1 MIRFLLTEC
10 YKRGFSVQLHIGA
23 MRNNNTSMYL
33 RLGADTGF
41 DSISTEKYQTGLKNL
56 LDDLNTS
63 GILGKTII
71 FNLNPADNAYV
82 GTLIGCY
89 QGSADGTKGKLQMGA
104 AWWFDDTKNG
114 ILNHFKA
121 LSELSHFG
129 SFLGMLTDSRSFI
142 SYTRHDYFRRL
153 LCSYVGE
160 LAEKGEFTK
169 DKEILE
175 KVVADVSYLNAKR
188 YFTILE

>member
-1 MIRFLLTEC
+1 MPQR
-10 YKRGFSVQLHIGA
+10 KR
-23 MRNNNTSMYL
+23 
-33 RLGADTGF
+33 
-41 DSISTEKYQTGLKNL
+41 
-56 LDDLNTS
+56 
-63 GILGKTII
+63 
-71 FNLNPADNAYV
+71 
-82 GTLIGCY
+82 C
-89 QGSADGTKGKLQMGA
+89 
-104 AWWFDDTKNG
+104 
-114 ILNHFKA
+114 
-121 LSELSHFG
+121 
-129 SFLGMLTDSRSFI
+129 LTDSRSFI